1 MKINRM
7 LEIIIILITEEEI
20 KAKDLAERFSCTT
33 KTIYR
38 DVEYIKEAGIPII
51 SGKGRNGGF
60 KIGAGVSKDKGRL
73 SLKEQHTIINTL
85 KNHGSISEEQ
95 LEKIM
100 TAIEGLFKENT
111 TDWIDVEFSDSR
123 INKFFYELKDAIINC
138 KIVELFFKTDKEEL
152 KEIRVEPY
160 QILIGDDDLYLRFF
174 NLNEEEWDK
183 VSLNEI
189 KVIKLLDEK
198 FIKKNTPLDK
208 YNMKQ

>member
-7 LEIIIILITEEEI
+7 LEIIIILISEGEI

-51 SGKGRNGGF
+51 SEKGRNGGF

-73 SLKEQHTIINTL
+73 SLKDQHAIINTL

-100 TAIEGLFKENT
+100 TTIEGLFKENT
-111 TDWIDVEFSDSR
+111 TDWIDVEFSD
-123 INKFFYELKDAIINC
+123 IKVNKLFHKLKDAIINC
-138 KIVELFFKTDKEEL
+138 NIVELFFKTDEEEL

-160 QILIGDDDLYLRFF
+160 QILIGDDGLYLRFF

-189 KVIKLLDEK
+189 EEIKLLDK
-198 FIKKNTPLDK
+198 KCIKEN
-208 YNMKQ
+208 YNSKIY